1 MNDTIYCYP
10 LFIIAFNVRV
20 LRVDIMTHSPFVST
34 EMFIFVTRTIGLP
47 ILEISA

>member
-1 MNDTIYCYP
+1 MYDTIYCYP
-10 LFIIAFNVRV
+10 LFIIAFNV